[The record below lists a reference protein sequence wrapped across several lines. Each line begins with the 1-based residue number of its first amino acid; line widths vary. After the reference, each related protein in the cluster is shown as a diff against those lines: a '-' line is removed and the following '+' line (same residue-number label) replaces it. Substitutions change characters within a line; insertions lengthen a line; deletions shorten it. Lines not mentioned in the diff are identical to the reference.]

1 VGRGIAVTFSLF
13 TEYRSNLADFDA
25 FGLLDPNLN
34 SNDFDPV
41 LGRNTKPRV

>member
-1 VGRGIAVTFSLF
+1 MGRGIAVTFLSL
-13 TEYRSNLADFDA
+13 YRSTLAEFDA

-34 SNDFDPV
+34 LNDFDPV